1 MEDSGVGVCEKGL
14 IPKKEEVLPYT
25 QYHIV
30 LVVWLK
36 GIGEI
41 GNLDLGTAELFL
53 EWSHG
58 EARAPEK
65 CREAGAM
72 AKDLRSLLLTTWASV
87 WNWER
92 QALFMEIRSYSSNL
106 DTSPVIYITAILI
119 IETEENV
126 GSCKTL

>member
-1 MEDSGVGVCEKGL
+1 MGVCEKGL

-53 EWSHG
+53 E
-58 EARAPEK
+58 
-65 CREAGAM
+65 
-72 AKDLRSLLLTTWASV
+72 
-87 WNWER
+87 
-92 QALFMEIRSYSSNL
+92 
-106 DTSPVIYITAILI
+106 
-119 IETEENV
+119 
-126 GSCKTL
+126 